1 MYQIRKMPRKSSRS
15 KAAEQREGKK
25 GKNVDVEMPQE
36 TSFSFESKSLQ
47 DMSAV
52 TDYKVLSGTLHQ
64 GDTRFQ
70 YPGIQCTYLSFYALI
85 SMKMKNPSNWNAND
99 IDSCILRG
107 NDRFINHCFEQKWNP
122 KMLLTSEL
130 PKEITILG
138 SAFECCQTDIDI
150 ATGTLAH
157 PTPVASDS
165 ILLTL
170 SDAILQCFEKSDSC
184 LLVCGGQTIAVA
196 KRECTFFVFDSHSRG
211 SNGMQHHSGNAVLV
225 SFPEIQSMIG
235 FITRLLI
242 DSLRLKPSEQFELV
256 PMVILEKQD
265 ANSGSSLGTS
275 FSASI
280 HPDICN
286 ESHLE
291 GSTQSCSELHST
303 GHIVHDQTHKNA
315 TMYSPSIE
323 AYFLDQKRRDFEHR
337 EKKVS
342 TQVTSICSTRA
353 DYMRHYM
360 KKRRESESFRM
371 HDNIKAAE
379 RMKRSRST
387 EEGRQRHNKRSAEI
401 MQKMLSTKEG
411 RQRHNRKSADRMQKV
426 LSIEEEKQKHNK
438 RSADGMKK
446 FLSTEEGRQKHN
458 QRSAEGMQK
467 MLSSAER
474 RQKHNIR
481 SAEGMRKILSTEDGR
496 QKHNKRSAERMQKIL
511 STEDGRQKHNK
522 RSAEGMQKILS
533 TEDGR
538 QKHNKRSA
546 EGMQKMLSNE
556 EQRQKHNKRSAE
568 GMHKML
574 STEEGRQKHN
584 ERSAEGMQKI
594 LSTEE
599 GRQKHNERSA
609 QGMKNMLSTEEG
621 RQRHKQSSAETMKKI
636 RCTIEGKQKN
646 KEMSAKRMKTL
657 RTKKAYADKEHL
669 GWQKRRYGHSFSEA
683 IAKFDEAICSGPSYV
698 CSSCNQTWFKQSVK
712 DVASL
717 NKIILNMQL
726 VKECLTG
733 HISVANCEWIC
744 NTCLSNIK
752 KGKIPKLSVIN
763 GMKFPI
769 KPPELHLN
777 NLEERLISL
786 RIPFMQIRAL
796 NSGGQFSLKGS
807 VVNVPADIEPTIQ
820 ALPRLRNQSETV
832 PVKLKRM
839 KEFKHSVATE
849 NVRPVAVMN
858 ALQTLMDT
866 SQLYKEANI
875 SVHDKWNF
883 DTAEESTEDTLDN
896 QAISDSDS
904 DTFSETGDDVDTA
917 LMTLLDENSVDKN
930 EILSVAPGEG
940 QRPLSIFKDKHAEYL
955 AFPTLFCGQTRV
967 DNSERH
973 VPVYYSDI
981 CKWEL
986 RCIDRRVALHIPNL
1000 FYKMKKL
1007 QIEQVSSKVHL
1018 AVRRCKT
1025 KGKSYTAGYILKDN
1039 MGESL
1044 VRLDEGYRI
1053 FKTIRNSPQYW
1064 ENQKRDVFAMIRQ
1077 LGIPTLFLSLSAN
1090 DLHWA
1095 ELIIALGKLVDNKD
1109 YSEAVA
1115 NNTLSWETRSRLV
1128 QSDPV
1133 TCVRHFDQRVT
1144 QFIET
1149 VLKSPHSPLGILQD
1163 FFYRVEFQQRGSP
1176 HIHMLA
1182 WIQESP
1188 KYGENDDT
1196 EVLEYVDRVASCN
1209 ADVPDDLKEIL
1220 NCQRH
1225 KHSRTCRKAGKP
1237 VCRFGIPFPPMRV
1250 TTIIQPYNGDDR
1262 SVYEGHY
1269 SRVQEHLNTL
1279 ERDISFEDFLKELDL
1294 GEDEYMKAV
1303 QTSVKTEKV
1312 FLKRRPIENRINPYL
1327 KDLLGVWK
1335 ANHDV
1340 QFVLDA
1346 YACAVYIVSYINKSA
1361 KGMSTLMAEACKEA
1375 RKGNKTLKES
1385 VRHIGNKFLNAVE
1398 VSAQEAAYLILQL
1411 NMSTKSRKC
1420 EFVSTNPQSE
1430 RTFLLKAR
1438 KELEALPSNS
1448 TEIEADNV
1456 IKRYSRRH
1464 EALEGYC
1471 LADFISKV
1479 VSVSNM
1485 RSKERQTFACS
1496 NADDSCSDDDYEDN
1510 DDEKN
1515 VAQDT
1520 VHLSRSRYSI
1530 VNGDF
1535 RIIVRA
1541 KPKILRYVNYN
1552 KKVDSENYYREQL
1565 MLFYPWRN
1573 EDRDLL
1579 NGHKTYQE
1587 HFNIVKEQ
1595 MQSKKKEY
1603 DANTEFLD
1611 EVQTAVE
1618 TQTVDI
1624 FDDVCPNIESVEAK
1638 DREQEPLLSAKYAFY
1653 NPKSPS
1659 QAYYDLGPD
1668 IGVFSNDV
1676 DNDIELVQNRLSEK
1690 DYLEL
1695 MSKLNKKQREI
1706 FTHIVHSITTKP
1718 EEQLCVF
1725 ITGGAGVGKSVVIRT
1740 LYQSLHRMRCSKS
1753 GQDPEDIRIL
1763 LCAYTGLAAYNIQGS
1778 TLHNAFC
1785 IEPNKSLKYK
1795 ALSDD
1800 KRNTLRTKY
1809 RYLSVLIIDE
1819 VSMVGNA
1826 MLSFLYLR
1834 LQEIKGNREPFGGVH
1849 MILVGDLFQLRPVG
1863 DGWIF
1868 VNHSG
1873 DYASLAPNLW
1883 QTYFTMFE
1891 LTEIMRQKN
1900 DTPFAEMLNRIR
1912 EGRQTE
1918 EDSRVLSSRS
1928 ITSDIAKYQELRHVL
1943 HLFPCNFSV
1952 DAHNM
1957 DVYDKSTSEKAEI
1970 MCSDTVLG
1978 EDSNEVKQTL
1988 LEQLKSKKSNDTG
2001 NLCKHLKVAVGLCY
2015 VTTHNILVSDG
2026 ICNGTP
2032 CILRKIHYLEKDNP
2046 IPSCLWVEFPENHI
2060 GKETRK
2066 ENKYYYQKYREIS
2079 KSWTPIWAIRRTFMF
2094 RRKAV
2099 VRQQFP
2105 LKASSA
2111 KTIHKA
2117 QGQTESC
2124 IIVDMT
2130 SGSRPHQHYVAF
2142 SRVTSLKG
2150 LYLLNG
2156 LHGRISVDKSVVREM
2171 ERLRRDACVTL
2182 SYKPTSSYQCDLVTV
2197 FQNTQSLRLHFPLVR
2212 RDATFTDAD
2221 ILCLAETRLQQNDL
2235 DDDYSIDGFHPV
2247 IRNDQRAKLVNVRP
2261 SHGLAV
2267 YVKRC
2272 HEIIS
2277 SSFISTEKFES
2288 LVLNVRSASSH
2299 NVYTVI
2305 VVYKAPT
2312 CSFESFKASI
2322 LSLSGLQLLDKLIIV
2337 GDFNFDVSR
2346 EQNQTFL
2353 RFMKVNFPKC
2363 RKLITSSTTQDNTVL
2378 DIGFTTNNRDDSD
2391 VITCVWSYH
2400 HTLVISVF

>member
-1 MYQIRKMPRKSSRS
+1 MGRKSSKS
-15 KAAEQREGKK
+15 KAAGQREEMKR
-25 GKNVDVEMPQE
+25 KNVDVEMPQE
-36 TSFSFESKSLQ
+36 TSLSFERKSLQ

-52 TDYKVLSGTLHQ
+52 TDYKVLCGTLHQ

-85 SMKMKNPSNWNAND
+85 SMKMKNPSDWNADD

-107 NDRFINHCFEQKWNP
+107 NDRFIDHCLKQKWHP

-130 PKEITILG
+130 PKEITISG

-150 ATGTLAH
+150 ATGTLAQ
-157 PTPVASDS
+157 PTSVASNS
-165 ILLTL
+165 ILYTL
-170 SDAILQCFEKSDSC
+170 ADAILHCFEKSDSC

-225 SFPEIQSMIG
+225 SFSEIQSMIF
-235 FITRLLI
+235 FIRRLLI

-256 PMVILEKQD
+256 PMAILEKQD
-265 ANSGSSLGTS
+265 ANSGSSLGT

-280 HPDICN
+280 QPGICI
-286 ESHLE
+286 ESHWE
-291 GSTQSCSELHST
+291 ESTQSSSKLHST
-303 GHIVHDQTHKNA
+303 GHMVHDQTHA
-315 TMYSPSIE
+315 YTSMHSPSIE
-323 AYFLDQKRRDFEHR
+323 AYFSDQKRRDVEHR

-342 TQVTSICSTRA
+342 TQVMNICSTRA

-360 KKRRESESFRM
+360 KKRRENESFRM
-371 HDNIKAAE
+371 CDNIKAAE

-411 RQRHNRKSADRMQKV
+411 RQRHNRRSADRMQKI
-426 LSIEEEKQKHNK
+426 LSMEEEKQKHNK
-438 RSADGMKK
+438 RSADGMRKM
-446 FLSTEEGRQKHN
+446 LSTEEGRQKHN
-458 QRSAEGMQK
+458 KRSAEGMQK
-467 MLSSAER
+467 
-474 RQKHNIR
+474 
-481 SAEGMRKILSTEDGR
+481 ILSTEEGR
-496 QKHNKRSAERMQKIL
+496 QKHN
-511 STEDGRQKHNK
+511 T

-556 EQRQKHNKRSAE
+556 EQRQKHNKRSVE
-568 GMHKML
+568 GMKKLL

-584 ERSAEGMQKI
+584 ERSAEGMKNI

-599 GRQKHNERSA
+599 GRQKH
-609 QGMKNMLSTEEG
+609 
-621 RQRHKQSSAETMKKI
+621 KQSSTETMRKI

-657 RTKKAYADKEHL
+657 RTKKAYTDKEHL
-669 GWQKRRYGHSFSEA
+669 AWQKRRYGHSFSEA
-683 IAKFDEAICSGPSYV
+683 VNKFNEAICSGPSYV
-698 CSSCNQTWFKQSVK
+698 CSSCHQTWFKQSVK

-752 KGKIPKLSVIN
+752 QGKIPKLSVRN
-763 GMKFPI
+763 GMKFPT

-866 SQLYKEANI
+866 SQLYKDANI

-883 DTAEESTEDTLDN
+883 DNAEKSTEDTLDN
-896 QAISDSDS
+896 QSTSDSDS
-904 DTFSETGDDVDTA
+904 DTFSETGNDVDTA

-940 QRPLSIFKDKHAEYL
+940 QRPLSIFKDTHAEYL

-1095 ELIIALGKLVDNKD
+1095 ELITALGKLVDNKD

-1133 TCVRHFDQRVT
+1133 SCVRHFDQRVT
-1144 QFIET
+1144 QFIEN

-1182 WIQESP
+1182 WIQGSP

-1196 EVLEYVDRVASCN
+1196 EVLEYVDRVASCS

-1220 NCQRH
+1220 NFQRH

-1237 VCRFGIPFPPMRV
+1237 ICRFGIPFPPMRV
-1250 TTIIQPYNGDDR
+1250 TAIIQPYNGDDR
-1262 SVYEGHY
+1262 SVYEEY
-1269 SRVQEHLNTL
+1269 YKRVQEHLNTL
-1279 ERDISFEDFLKELDL
+1279 ERDITFEDFLKELDL
-1294 GEDEYMKAV
+1294 GDDEYMKAV

-1312 FLKRRPIENRINPYL
+1312 FLKRKPIENRINPYV

-1346 YACAVYIVSYINKSA
+1346 YACAMYIVSYINKSA

-1375 RKGNKTLKES
+1375 RQGNKTVKES

-1471 LADFISKV
+1471 LAEFISKV

-1485 RSKERQTFACS
+1485 RSKERQTFARS
-1496 NADDSCSDDDYEDN
+1496 NADGYCSDDDYEDN

-1515 VAQDT
+1515 VAQENT
-1520 VHLSRSRYSI
+1520 AHFSKCRYSV

-1535 RIIVRA
+1535 RIILRA

-1573 EDRDLL
+1573 EERDLL
-1579 NGHKTYQE
+1579 KGHKTYQE
-1587 HFNIVKEQ
+1587 HFNIVKQ
-1595 MQSKKKEY
+1595 QIQSNKKEY
-1603 DANTEFLD
+1603 DANSEFLD

-1638 DREQEPLLSAKYAFY
+1638 DREHEPLLSTKFAFY
-1653 NPKSPS
+1653 NPKSQS
-1659 QAYYDLGPD
+1659 HAYYDLGPD

-1690 DYLEL
+1690 DFLEL
-1695 MSKLNKKQREI
+1695 VSKLNIKQREI

-1785 IEPNKSLKYK
+1785 IEPNKTLKYK

-1849 MILVGDLFQLRPVG
+1849 IVLVGDLFQLRPVG

-1900 DTPFAEMLNRIR
+1900 DTPFAELLNRIR

-1918 EDSRVLSSRS
+1918 EDLQVLSSRS
-1928 ITSDIAKYQELRHVL
+1928 ITSDSAVYQELRHVL

-1957 DVYDKSTSEKAEI
+1957 DVYDKSISEKAEI

-1978 EDSNEVKQTL
+1978 EDSNEIKETL
-1988 LEQLKSKKSNDTG
+1988 LEQLKGKKSNDTG
-2001 NLCKHLKVAVGLCY
+2001 NLCETLKVAVGLSY

-2046 IPSCLWVEFPENHI
+2046 IPSCLWVEFPEKHI
-2060 GKETRK
+2060 GKETQK
-2066 ENKYYYQKYREIS
+2066 ENKYYYQKYKDIS
-2079 KSWTPIWAIRRTFMF
+2079 KNWTPIWAVRRTFMF
-2094 RRKAV
+2094 RRKAI

-2117 QGQTESC
+2117 QGQTESR

-2171 ERLRRDACVTL
+2171 ERLRRDAYVNL

-2267 YVKRC
+2267 YVKSC

-2288 LVLNVRSASSH
+2288 LVLNIRSASSH
-2299 NVYTVI
+2299 NGYTVI

-2312 CSFESFKASI
+2312 CSFEGFKASI
-2322 LSLSGLQLLDKLIIV
+2322 LSLSGLPLFDKLIIV

-2346 EQNQTFL
+2346 EQNKTFL

-2363 RKLITSSTTQDNTVL
+2363 RKLSTSSTTQDNTVL
-2378 DIGFTTNNRDDSD
+2378 DIGFTTNNHGDSN

-2400 HTLVISVF
+2400 HTLVVSVL